1 MQRKAV
7 LIQWVCSPFERPSA
21 GIIISLM
28 SLLAST
34 GIYAQS
40 CAGCAIDYSYSTPG
54 LYPSTLPPATA
65 GEYYETDITF
75 VLQEDTTVEILGS
88 ELTFAFLNYYIME
101 PIGAPFG
108 INATSNLGP
117 FPVDYDPAESLYGC
131 VRICGTP
138 LIPGTYNITVPFI
151 ATLEDPAGDQ
161 PAEFELILEVLPA
174 TGTGGIIASSLIG
187 CSPASID
194 FSTSIS
200 SGGSDGFSYFWDFGD
215 GSSSTE
221 ENPGTV
227 TFTTTDTA
235 TLFPVMHAV
244 TIDTFPY
251 TLDYI
256 TVLSTDCNDCL
267 ILVGCTGLTPSEKP
281 DLYLQFPDLG
291 FVTDVFVDTDPP
303 LTFVLGWETT
313 PGAEFMLSVKDDDSG
328 GFGGDGNCGNLT
340 ITIGEPGV
348 FTATLPGGSV
358 VEYSISHPVLAYTFY
373 DTVTVFPTPDIPLIS
388 TTDVLTACDG
398 DTITLYTSTY
408 DDTTLQ
414 WYADGTPI
422 PGAENDTL
430 LVTTSGSYYVVAT
443 APGGCTS
450 AATAVVT
457 ELLDYPFPP
466 FIYASAFNVLE
477 TSSDYPLQ
485 WYYEGNAIPG
495 ATDSVYTAALEG
507 NYQVAISNG
516 PCVTFSSVYA
526 LVFNSVSNA
535 SNNISIAPNP
545 FTNTITIEQ
554 ELSRPMHIQLLDLQG
569 RLVASKTSAEKVI
582 HLYTGSELPSGT
594 YLLRV
599 QDEQAIFLQQLMVK
613 IAE

>member
-7 LIQWVCSPFERPSA
+7 LIKWVCSPFERIHA
-21 GIIISLM
+21 GIIILLM

-34 GIYAQS
+34 GVDAQS
-40 CAGCAIDYSYSTPG
+40 CAGCVIDFSYTLPG
-54 LYPSTLPPATA
+54 LYPATLPPATA
-65 GEYYETDITF
+65 GEYYEADVTF

-117 FPVDYDPAESLYGC
+117 FPVDYDPSESLYGC

-138 LIPGTYNITVPFI
+138 LIPGTYNITVPLI

-161 PAEFELILEVLPA
+161 PAEFELVLEVLPA
-174 TGTGGIIASSLIG
+174 TGTEGIIASSLIG
-187 CSPASID
+187 CSPAAID

-200 SGGSDGFSYFWDFGD
+200 ADGADGFSYFWDFGN

-227 TFTTTDTA
+227 TYTTTDTA
-235 TLFPVMHAV
+235 TLFPVTHSV

-267 ILVGCTGLTPSEKP
+267 IIVGCTGLTPSEKP

-291 FVTDVFVDTDPP
+291 FVTDVYVDTDPP

-328 GFGGDGNCGNLT
+328 GFGGDDNCGNLT
-340 ITIGEPGV
+340 ITVGEPGV
-348 FTATLPGGSV
+348 YTATLPGGSV

-373 DTVTVFPTPDIPLIS
+373 DTVTIFPTPELPLVATS
-388 TTDVLTACDG
+388 DALPACEG
-398 DTITLYTSTY
+398 DTITLHVSTE
-408 DDTTLQ
+408 DAVTVQ
-414 WYADGTPI
+414 WYNDGTPI

-430 LVTTSGSYYVVAT
+430 LVTTSGSYYAVAT
-443 APGGCTS
+443 ATGGCTS
-450 AATAVVT
+450 TASAFGV
-457 ELLDYPFPP
+457 ELLDYPFTPY
-466 FIYASAFNVLE
+466 IYTTAFNVLA

-485 WYYEGNAIPG
+485 WYYEGNPIPG
-495 ATDSVYTAALEG
+495 ATDSTFTAALEG
-507 NYQVAISNG
+507 QYQVAAANG
-516 PCVTFSSVYA
+516 PCISFSAVYS
-526 LVFNSVSNA
+526 LVFN
-535 SNNISIAPNP
+535 NIGQTESLIQVAPNP
-545 FTNTITIEQ
+545 FHHSISIEQ
-554 ELSRPMHIQLLDLQG
+554 SFSRLLNIRLLDMQGRAVASITSSEKSIQLQPD
-569 RLVASKTSAEKVI
+569 
-582 HLYTGSELPSGT
+582 SELPAGT
-594 YLLRV
+594 YLIEV
-599 QDEQAIFLQQLMVK
+599 QDEQGSVLQQLMVK
-613 IAE
+613 VAE